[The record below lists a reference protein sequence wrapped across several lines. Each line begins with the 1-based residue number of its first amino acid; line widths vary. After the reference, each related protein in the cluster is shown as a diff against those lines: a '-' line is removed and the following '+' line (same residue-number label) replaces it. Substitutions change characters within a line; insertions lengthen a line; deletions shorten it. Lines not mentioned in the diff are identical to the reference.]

1 MRTKQT
7 CFGLSDPARHV
18 AVAIGLEFNFFPA
31 IPSRG
36 GKIVLTPRKLRA
48 LQGKYLITYP
58 LCPIF
63 GYPSY
68 GLMDRLC
75 WWVSCAR
82 SKDTDSP
89 RRVEKSE
96 CKAFGIKSW
105 VGIGPPKKRR
115 VQKSK
120 DKDKDKGGRPK
131 TQTKTPLPPPVSP
144 TSCYLG
150 RCHFFLIIGYFSC
163 LSCFLLPSL
172 FSSRLLYFL
181 WIVMFL
187 MVCSVSF

>member
-1 MRTKQT
+1 MLMRMDVSNPLPSRLFSCPTMLIRAHEANLLRSFRSRT
-7 CFGLSDPARHV
+7 ARRCSYWTWV
-18 AVAIGLEFNFFPA
+18 QFFPA

-105 VGIGPPKKRR
+105 VGIGPPKKGG
-115 VQKSK
+115 SK
-120 DKDKDKGGRPK
+120 KAK
-131 TQTKTPLPPPVSP
+131 TKTKTKAAGQRRRQRHPSHPPFPPRPV
-144 TSCYLG
+144 
-150 RCHFFLIIGYFSC
+150 I
-163 LSCFLLPSL
+163 
-172 FSSRLLYFL
+172 
-181 WIVMFL
+181 
-187 MVCSVSF
+187 

>member
-105 VGIGPPKKRR
+105 VGIGPPKKGG
-115 VQKSK
+115 SK
-120 DKDKDKGGRPK
+120 KAK
-131 TQTKTPLPPPVSP
+131 TKTKTKAAGQRRRQRHPSHPPFPPRPV
-144 TSCYLG
+144 
-150 RCHFFLIIGYFSC
+150 I
-163 LSCFLLPSL
+163 
-172 FSSRLLYFL
+172 
-181 WIVMFL
+181 
-187 MVCSVSF
+187 